1 MNEHCDNGSN
11 MYSIKSPN
19 ASKHMMTPFT
29 DSITYKTCPVAHKI
43 LSI

>member
-1 MNEHCDNGSN
+1 MVPN

-29 DSITYKTCPVAHKI
+29 DSLIKLDFLDK
-43 LSI
+43 